1 MVLGNEQAVQLYKCI
16 DGRMET
22 YPDQYG
28 STISFN
34 SKSLAHTHSN
44 PHFWYKEVTPST
56 IRHARFFNIAAT
68 SNNHFAGILNT
79 QKQDIKQSRYGTKM
93 TISIEEE

>member
-1 MVLGNEQAVQLYKCI
+1 MYIVWYGRNDTSVYQGIMVLGNEQAVQLYKCI

-34 SKSLAHTHSN
+34 SKSLAHTHTHSN
-44 PHFWYKEVTPST
+44 LHFWY
-56 IRHARFFNIAAT
+56 
-68 SNNHFAGILNT
+68 
-79 QKQDIKQSRYGTKM
+79 
-93 TISIEEE
+93 

>member
-1 MVLGNEQAVQLYKCI
+1 MNKLYKCI
-16 DGRMET
+16 DGRMKT

-28 STISFN
+28 SGISFN
-34 SKSLAHTHSN
+34 SKTLAHTHSN
-44 PHFWYKEVTPST
+44 LHFWYKEVTPST
-56 IRHARFFNIAAT
+56 ICHTTFPNART
-68 SNNHFAGILNT
+68 CNNHFAVILNI